1 MLFSSTYPFNLETFV
16 FTRDRLGQVEGVRK
30 KSGQSAKEP
39 NGTGPEK
46 TPGLDCK
53 GPVTLSKMCRGY
65 SMKVRGEL
73 PADIVERI
81 SRLHSAAL
89 RAIGQPERSRAEGT
103 DDPENKGD

>member
-1 MLFSSTYPFNLETFV
+1 M
-16 FTRDRLGQVEGVRK
+16 GQVEGVRK

-39 NGTGPEK
+39 SGTEPEK
-46 TPGLDCK
+46 TPSPDSR
-53 GPVTLSKMCRGY
+53 GPVTLTKMCRGY

-81 SRLHSAAL
+81 SGLHSAAL

-103 DDPENKGD
+103 NDLKNKGD

>member
-1 MLFSSTYPFNLETFV
+1 MTLTWRHSYFPGTG
-16 FTRDRLGQVEGVRK
+16 LGQVEGVRK

-39 NGTGPEK
+39 SGTGPEK
-46 TPGLDCK
+46 TPGFD
-53 GPVTLSKMCRGY
+53 GRVPVMLSKMCRGY

-81 SRLHSAAL
+81 SGLHSAAL

-103 DDPENKGD
+103 DDPKNKGD

>member
-1 MLFSSTYPFNLETFV
+1 MRT
-16 FTRDRLGQVEGVRK
+16 K
-30 KSGQSAKEP
+30 KGHGAK
-39 NGTGPEK
+39 GTAGPEK
-46 TPGLDCK
+46 KTPDQDGR

-89 RAIGQPERSRAEGT
+89 RASDRPERSRAEGT
-103 DDPENKGD
+103 DSSNDKGD

>member
-1 MLFSSTYPFNLETFV
+1 MRT
-16 FTRDRLGQVEGVRK
+16 K
-30 KSGQSAKEP
+30 KGHGAK
-39 NGTGPEK
+39 GTAGPEK
-46 TPGLDCK
+46 KTPDQDGR

-81 SRLHSAAL
+81 SGLHSAAL

>member
-1 MLFSSTYPFNLETFV
+1 MEA
-16 FTRDRLGQVEGVRK
+16 VRK

-39 NGTGPEK
+39 SGTGPET
-46 TPGLDCK
+46 TPSPDGR

-81 SRLHSAAL
+81 SGLHSAAL